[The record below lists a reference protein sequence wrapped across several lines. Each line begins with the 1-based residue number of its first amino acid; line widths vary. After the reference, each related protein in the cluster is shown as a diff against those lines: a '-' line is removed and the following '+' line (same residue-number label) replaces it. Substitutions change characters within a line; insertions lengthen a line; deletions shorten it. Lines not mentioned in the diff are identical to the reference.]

1 MVYKS
6 NNHQGNSEDIK
17 RCLELNE
24 NLRLNLNVNFPNPN
38 PKNYNLNKI
47 HTLIVEYPGYGLYK
61 GTPNE

>member
-38 PKNYNLNKI
+38 PNPTYYDLNKI
-47 HTLIVEYPGYGLYK
+47 HTLIVEYPGYGMY
-61 GTPNE
+61 